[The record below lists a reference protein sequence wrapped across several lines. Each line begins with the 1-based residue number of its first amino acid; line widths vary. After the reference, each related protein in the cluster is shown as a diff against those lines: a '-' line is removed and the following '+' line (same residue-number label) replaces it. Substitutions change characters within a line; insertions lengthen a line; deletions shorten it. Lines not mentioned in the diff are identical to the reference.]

1 MSNSGRNTT
10 LESEAM
16 RTTFSERVT
25 KTFYFI
31 KLKELIPVDF
41 LFVNDVSRSLSIV
54 TQDYFIFP
62 KAKYKGK
69 IIQSKLYN
77 VAPKYTEIF

>member
-25 KTFYFI
+25 KTFYFT

-41 LFVNDVSRSLSIV
+41 LFVNDV
-54 TQDYFIFP
+54 FFFHC
-62 KAKYKGK
+62 
-69 IIQSKLYN
+69 
-77 VAPKYTEIF
+77 VAVSEKPEVDDVIHCGLCRGNKS